1 ANHMVAQYMFDN
13 VVSRSTPDQ
22 ANELGHA
29 LGMPEFGSKS
39 SREQV
44 LVLVNLRWNL
54 FLGPQ
59 ENTRSDPTKIH
70 ALDRIYIKRFFTS
83 TEAMDPRTEL
93 GLNISKIMFSTGS
106 EIRRKERGPEDPFQD
121 EEAKMIRLCLAAAK
135 KIHEAILGVDGIDPN
150 YANWVQRDGKWR
162 KISTAVH
169 KRDIDHR
176 ITISDNI
183 IGSDIIS
190 IADLDTYS
198 LVNTFFQFK
207 GGLSKYYENTI
218 KQRGKLPP
226 DRINAITQVAVERF
240 EQLQRLRGNFA
251 AEAPEIATTM
261 RRNLLQIRD
270 IDPKKLA
277 DNKDVVETYT
287 RLYFERFAKIDPKAL
302 ADAFVGWDSKYN
314 QWVEKSLVDS
324 GGYSKEDAKDI
335 VEKATQKINSLD
347 ANERKNLENSIK
359 KYMQDDEYSTYRQYV
374 LSYVRSFT
382 PMETGELYIQ
392 VASNF
397 FDEPGT
403 LPQRLISQAEAKQ
416 LEQTIRIRA
425 GIHQAIGG
433 RSQKELITRT
443 EETIRHQTGKNLV
456 DYIRDSLRVEDKLVF
471 SQLCQYGHILQETQ
485 GELRSEGPLSLQ
497 KTDQLKEAIHLRVNH
512 LDPDTRGKLM
522 SAIRE
527 HTGKSQSLKE
537 YVEDCLAE
545 LRKP

>member
-1 ANHMVAQYMFDN
+1 V
-13 VVSRSTPDQ
+13 R
-22 ANELGHA
+22 
-29 LGMPEFGSKS
+29 
-39 SREQV
+39 
-44 LVLVNLRWNL
+44 VLVNLRWNL
-54 FLGPQ
+54 FLGPK

-70 ALDRIYIKRFFTS
+70 ALDKIRIKRFYTS
-83 TEAMDPRTEL
+83 TEVNDPRTEL
-93 GLNISKIMFSTGS
+93 GLNISEIMFSTGS
-106 EIRRKERGPEDPFQD
+106 EIQRKERGPGDPFQD

-135 KIHEAILGVDGIDPN
+135 KIHKKILEVDGIDPK
-150 YANWVQRDGKWR
+150 YANWVQRNGKWQKR
-162 KISTAVH
+162 PTAVY
-169 KRDIDHR
+169 KRDIDDR

-190 IADLDTYS
+190 IADLDTDS
-198 LVNTFFQFK
+198 LVNTFFQFE

-226 DRINAITQVAVERF
+226 DRIKAITQAAVKRF
-240 EQLQRLRGNFA
+240 EQLQRLRENFA
-251 AEAPEIATTM
+251 AEAPAIATTM
-261 RRNLLQIRD
+261 RRNLPQIRD
-270 IDPKKLA
+270 IDPKKMA
-277 DNKDVVETYT
+277 DKAVVETYT

-314 QWVEKSLVDS
+314 KWVEKSLVDS
-324 GGYSKEDAKDI
+324 GGYSDENAEDI
-335 VEKATQKINSLD
+335 VEEATQKINSLD
-347 ANERKNLENSIK
+347 ANGRKNLGNSIK
-359 KYMQDDEYSTYRQYV
+359 KYMQDDEYSTYHQYV

-397 FDEPGT
+397 FDKPGT

-456 DYIRDSLRVEDKLVF
+456 DCIRDSLRVEDKLVF
-471 SQLCQYGHILQETQ
+471 SQLCQYGRILQETQ
-485 GELRSEGPLSLQ
+485 DELRSEGPLSLQ
-497 KTDQLKEAIHLRVNH
+497 KTDQLKEAIRLRVNQ
-512 LDPDTRGKLM
+512 LDPDARGKLM
-522 SAIRE
+522 SAIHE
-527 HTGKSQSLKE
+527 QTGKSQSLKE
-537 YVEDCLAE
+537 YVGDCLAE